1 MENKKKFRVLGTF
14 MNIPSFSKFGG
25 IFREKKFK
33 NSGKIPGIFRNS
45 GPEFRL
51 LGIPKFNQSTLYLIL
66 VTKNK

>member
-14 MNIPSFSKFGG
+14 MNIASLVNSGG

-33 NSGKIPGIFRNS
+33 NSGKISGIFRNS

-51 LGIPKFNQSTLYLIL
+51 LGIPDISI
-66 VTKNK
+66 